1 MSPEEA
7 TGPGSG
13 LAASKLSRKARV
25 IKESIELN
33 KPNPKDPL
41 DVLAKVGGLEIGAM
55 TGVYLGGAIRKAG
68 VIVDGFIGAAAAL
81 LAEKLSPSVKGYLIA
96 GHRSKEKAHL
106 AVLEHLGLAPLL
118 DLGMWLGE
126 GSGAAAAMGIIDCA
140 VNHYNWMRT
149 LAEAG
154 VNDTL

>member
-1 MSPEEA
+1 MA
-7 TGPGSG
+7 
-13 LAASKLSRKARV
+13 
-25 IKESIELN
+25 
-33 KPNPKDPL
+33 
-41 DVLAKVGGLEIGAM
+41 
-55 TGVYLGGAIRKAG
+55 GVYLGAAIRRAA

-81 LAEKLSPSVKGYLIA
+81 IAVKLRSEIKGYLIA

-106 AVLEHLGLAPLL
+106 AVLNHLGLEPLL

-126 GSGAAAAMGIIDCA
+126 GSGAVVAMGILDCA